1 MNINLTMLGQLIAFI
16 MFATFCMKFVWPP
29 IMNALHERK
38 KTIADGLAAAERGHH
53 EQQLAEKRA
62 KKVLV
67 ENKAQA
73 AEIIARA
80 EKRAS
85 EIVDEAKQ
93 EASIEGER
101 LLVAARANISQE
113 VNVAKEALRAQLA
126 SITVAGASK
135 VLGREVDVK
144 VHNELLNKLAAE
156 I

>member
-93 EASIEGER
+93 EACAEGER
-101 LLVAARANISQE
+101 LLVAARANIGQE